1 MDYLKKIIEQAAEKM
16 GSKAALAEHL
26 ELSRTNISDVLAGK
40 RGLPPIAQDKLEK
53 LMKLEGGALRAP
65 SEIITEKAP
74 EKVAYWKKKI
84 VELEAMA
91 VCLVLAIVTTLVTP
105 NPVQAAPL
113 SQVVDS
119 TVYIMSNLRRRISAV
134 FRQLSTTFFLQP
146 RFAS

>member
-105 NPVQAAPL
+105 TPSQA
-113 SQVVDS
+113 SQLLQVLDNQ
-119 TVYIMSNLRRRISAV
+119 YILCQIIWRKISAV